1 MKAVIESTD
10 EVQVELPDS
19 VLLPAAQESL
29 SLDQSSLVL
38 DRLLQMADTYRLN
51 GAPKQALEMYFSL
64 VESHGQTLQGQ
75 QACARLMNVSAEY
88 ERQGMLRQAR
98 SIYERL
104 L

>member
-10 EVQVELPDS
+10 EVRVEAPQPPS
-19 VLLPAAQESL
+19 VPAAPAVVSL
-29 SLDQSSLVL
+29 EQPSLVL
-38 DRLLQMADTYRLN
+38 ERLLQMADTYHRN

-64 VESHGQTLQGQ
+64 VDSHGQTYEGQ
-75 QACARLMNVSAEY
+75 QARARLMTVSAEY